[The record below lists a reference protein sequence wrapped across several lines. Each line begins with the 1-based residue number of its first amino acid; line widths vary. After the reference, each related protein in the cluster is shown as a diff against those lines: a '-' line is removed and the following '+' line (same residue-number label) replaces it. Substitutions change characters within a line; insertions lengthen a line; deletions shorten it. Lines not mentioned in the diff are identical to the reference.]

1 MSRENGRWN
10 SIHGTCLSGMQ
21 HTVPSLSSRPM
32 FLGYVASIFGVAWEL
47 ISGRS
52 LPRRLA
58 RPSSAGS
65 DSAVCS
71 LLLHQPRSSESGT
84 RSGNFKMLV
93 NMGPSFIRF
102 LKGIDVVNS
111 MISAPLSQSSFA
123 HLLTDERSMIYG

>member
-71 LLLHQPRSSESGT
+71 LLLHQPRPSEPGT

-93 NMGPSFIRF
+93 NMGSSFIRF
-102 LKGIDVVNS
+102 LKGIDKGDS
-111 MISAPLSQSSFA
+111 MISSPLSQSSYT
-123 HLLTDERSMIYG
+123 HLLTSRRSVKYG

>member
-1 MSRENGRWN
+1 MSRENGRRN

-21 HTVPSLSSRPM
+21 HAAPSLSSRPM
-32 FLGYVASIFGVAWEL
+32 QLGYVASIPGVAREL

-58 RPSSAGS
+58 RPSSADL

-71 LLLHQPRSSESGT
+71 LLLHQPRPSESGT

-93 NMGPSFIRF
+93 NMGSSFIRF
-102 LKGIDVVNS
+102 LKGIDKGDSTVS
-111 MISAPLSQSSFA
+111 SPLSQSSYA
-123 HLLTDERSMIYG
+123 HLLTDERSRIYG

>member
-1 MSRENGRWN
+1 MSRRNGRWN

-32 FLGYVASIFGVAWEL
+32 PLGYVASISGVAWEL

-58 RPSSAGS
+58 RPSSAGL
-65 DSAVCS
+65 DPAVCP

-93 NMGPSFIRF
+93 NMAPPFRNP
-102 LKGIDVVNS
+102 LKGKDTSDS
-111 MISAPLSQSSFA
+111 MISSPLSQSSFA